1 MNGWPIEMDESYEP
15 QNHSGGA
22 SPKSALRLRAGV
34 LGGIETAFS
43 LRLPTAA
50 KTETDIGNE
59 GGRQLNNG
67 LGEAEGGGR
76 RDTACLDS

>member
-34 LGGIETAFS
+34 LGGDRN
-43 LRLPTAA
+43 RLLLPPTA
-50 KTETDIGNE
+50 D
-59 GGRQLNNG
+59 R
-67 LGEAEGGGR
+67 GEDGDGHWK
-76 RDTACLDS
+76 